1 MWDDLPWMLLSHA
14 FSLWLI
20 SLMASDDKLLLVLLA
35 ARVGRK
41 RGKMNLEKTINK
53 NMFEMSTPVR
63 EKNPLSTPDAIKTD
77 PADPSSANPKQKL
90 TAQFKRAIT
99 MMKQRSEPENSAP
112 PSGQNSTSFTE
123 KPLQSFDSSLLT
135 SLIEEPVSCMD
146 SSSMKSS
153 SFVSI
158 KPSMERSSSIQETD
172 SSTTT
177 GATIVNLDPSVRVNY
192 SSNSSPTY
200 PPNVVKKSL
209 QQIHSSILQTM
220 NQETTPVS
228 SSLSTLHPT
237 STSSSATST
246 GDITIL
252 ETLL

>member
-1 MWDDLPWMLLSHA
+1 
-14 FSLWLI
+14 
-20 SLMASDDKLLLVLLA
+20 
-35 ARVGRK
+35 
-41 RGKMNLEKTINK
+41 
-53 NMFEMSTPVR
+53 MSTPVR

-237 STSSSATST
+237 STSSSTTST